1 MRHGVK
7 LAKFRHTYIV
17 TMHNANRSFIPMSIT
32 IIWRTEN
39 GDNLKEKNVYRLL
52 FTRKLLIDGEL
63 RKFFESFHLLL
74 SSPFTVIPNQGL
86 FLKSG
91 DFQ

>member
-1 MRHGVK
+1 MNLTFHKIEDPEIYLLYLRMRHGVK
-7 LAKFRHTYIV
+7 LAKFRHTNIV

-39 GDNLKEKNVYRLL
+39 GDNLKEKKNVYRLL

-63 RKFFESFHLLL
+63 RKIYNLY
-74 SSPFTVIPNQGL
+74 
-86 FLKSG
+86 
-91 DFQ
+91 

>member
-1 MRHGVK
+1 MRHCVK

-17 TMHNANRSFIPMSIT
+17 AMHHANRSFIPMSIT

-63 RKFFESFHLLL
+63 RKIFESLLENHYEM
-74 SSPFTVIPNQGL
+74 F
-86 FLKSG
+86 
-91 DFQ
+91 

>member
-1 MRHGVK
+1 MITSFHSIEDAEINLLYLRMRHGVK

-17 TMHNANRSFIPMSIT
+17 TMHYANRSFIPMSIT

-63 RKFFESFHLLL
+63 RKSLNLY
-74 SSPFTVIPNQGL
+74 
-86 FLKSG
+86 
-91 DFQ
+91 

>member
-63 RKFFESFHLLL
+63 RKIFESLLENHYEM
-74 SSPFTVIPNQGL
+74 F
-86 FLKSG
+86 
-91 DFQ
+91 

>member
-63 RKFFESFHLLL
+63 RKKFESLLENHYEI
-74 SSPFTVIPNQGL
+74 F
-86 FLKSG
+86 
-91 DFQ
+91 

>member
-63 RKFFESFHLLL
+63 RKNFESLLENHYEM
-74 SSPFTVIPNQGL
+74 F
-86 FLKSG
+86 
-91 DFQ
+91 